1 MNSLWAYDVYSI
13 MHYDGTLGGTF
24 SSPVMTDK
32 RTGKGIAVNKEM
44 SPLDIEKL
52 NVMYPCGT

>member
-1 MNSLWAYDVYSI
+1 MNSLTAYDVQSI
-13 MHYDGTLGGTF
+13 MHHDGTLRGYF
-24 SSPVMTDK
+24 SSPVITDK

-52 NVMYPCGT
+52 NLMYPCGT